1 MTDRRRRDVVTQFPG
16 NLLLQQEVEKFLETT
31 SAPRKPSD
39 SLRSLDQPGSS
50 LTHSTDNVACRET
63 SHPPPTDAVVLT
75 TTNVQHEKHDLGGLG
90 WELLLKR
97 SSPWDSYSKDYR
109 RELGSS
115 VVIVYKRPTTRQ
127 LFAMKNV
134 TGPEINHKIQ
144 VLRQVRHENFV
155 LAYEV
160 FLYNNMISIVFEYM
174 AVSLV
179 NINSSARGRPN
190 ELQVATIVHQV
201 SCNLASCGDTCL
213 TS

>member
-1 MTDRRRRDVVTQFPG
+1 MSDRRRRDVVTQFPG

-39 SLRSLDQPGSS
+39 SLRSLVQPGSS
-50 LTHSTDNVACRET
+50 STYSTDSVAYREA
-63 SHPPPTDAVVLT
+63 SHPPPTAAVVKT
-75 TTNVQHEKHDLGGLG
+75 INVQHEKHDLGGLG
-90 WELLLKR
+90 SDLPLKQ

-115 VVIVYKRPTTRQ
+115 VVIVYKKPTTRQ

-144 VLRQVRHENFV
+144 ILRQVRHKNFV

-160 FLYNNMISIVFEYM
+160 FLYNNMISIIFEYM